1 MRWSTIRSNC
11 QITLWNL
18 LGICFLFYK
27 VLYLHNLKGRGLI
40 LPPFFNTINFTF
52 LASRTM
58 QDVEKRVVELI
69 QEKIADRED
78 LFIVSVKMH
87 PNKIL
92 EILLDGD
99 NGVNI
104 DDCAQ
109 VSRHV
114 GYHLEEENVV
124 DNAYRLEVSS
134 PGIDANFVNLRQYQ
148 KNIGRTVQVKLND
161 NTKVEG
167 KLTAVDDTKINVLQK
182 IKEKGKKVQEVEK
195 ELPFDQIKA
204 TKVVISF

>member
-1 MRWSTIRSNC
+1 
-11 QITLWNL
+11 
-18 LGICFLFYK
+18 
-27 VLYLHNLKGRGLI
+27 
-40 LPPFFNTINFTF
+40 
-52 LASRTM
+52 M
-58 QDVEKRVVELI
+58 QHIEKRVIELI
-69 QEKIADRED
+69 AEKIADRED
-78 LFIVSVKMH
+78 LFIVSVKMR

-114 GYHLEEENVV
+114 GFHLEEENVI
-124 DNAYRLEVSS
+124 DDAYRLEVSS
-134 PGIDANFVNLRQYQ
+134 PGIDANFVNIRQYQ
-148 KNIGRTVQVKLND
+148 RNIGRTVQVKLND

-167 KLTAVDDTKINVLQK
+167 TLLTVDEMKINVLQK
-182 IKEKGKKVQEVEK
+182 IKEKGKKAQEVEK

>member
-1 MRWSTIRSNC
+1 
-11 QITLWNL
+11 
-18 LGICFLFYK
+18 
-27 VLYLHNLKGRGLI
+27 
-40 LPPFFNTINFTF
+40 
-52 LASRTM
+52 M
-58 QDVEKRVVELI
+58 QHIEKRVVELI
-69 QEKIADRED
+69 EEKIADRDD

-99 NGVNI
+99 NGINI

-114 GYHLEEENVV
+114 GFHLEEENVI

-134 PGIDANFVNLRQYQ
+134 PGIDANFVNIRQYQ
-148 KNIGRTVQVKLND
+148 KNIGRTIQVKLID
-161 NTKVEG
+161 NTKIEG
-167 KLTAVDDTKINVLQK
+167 TLVTLDDTKINVLQK
-182 IKEKGKKVQEVEK
+182 IKEKGKKAQEVEK

>member
-1 MRWSTIRSNC
+1 
-11 QITLWNL
+11 
-18 LGICFLFYK
+18 
-27 VLYLHNLKGRGLI
+27 
-40 LPPFFNTINFTF
+40 
-52 LASRTM
+52 M
-58 QDVEKRVVELI
+58 QHIEKRVVELI
-69 QEKIADRED
+69 EEKIADRDD

-99 NGVNI
+99 KGINI

-114 GYHLEEENVV
+114 GFHLEEENVI

-134 PGIDANFVNLRQYQ
+134 PGIDANFVNIRQYQ
-148 KNIGRTVQVKLND
+148 KNIGRTIQVKLID
-161 NTKVEG
+161 NTKIEG
-167 KLTAVDDTKINVLQK
+167 TLVALDDTKINVLQK
-182 IKEKGKKVQEVEK
+182 VKEKGKKAQEVEK

>member
-1 MRWSTIRSNC
+1 MR
-11 QITLWNL
+11 
-18 LGICFLFYK
+18 
-27 VLYLHNLKGRGLI
+27 
-40 LPPFFNTINFTF
+40 
-52 LASRTM
+52 
-58 QDVEKRVVELI
+58 
-69 QEKIADRED
+69 
-78 LFIVSVKMH
+78 

-114 GYHLEEENVV
+114 GFHLEEENVI
-124 DNAYRLEVSS
+124 DDAYRLEVSS
-134 PGIDANFVNLRQYQ
+134 PGIDANFVNIRQYQ

-167 KLTAVDDTKINVLQK
+167 TLLTVDEMKINVLQK
-182 IKEKGKKVQEVEK
+182 IKEKGKKAQEVEK

>member
-1 MRWSTIRSNC
+1 
-11 QITLWNL
+11 
-18 LGICFLFYK
+18 
-27 VLYLHNLKGRGLI
+27 
-40 LPPFFNTINFTF
+40 
-52 LASRTM
+52 M
-58 QDVEKRVVELI
+58 QHIEKRVIELI
-69 QEKIADRED
+69 VEKIADRED
-78 LFIVSVKMH
+78 LFIVSVKMR

-114 GYHLEEENVV
+114 GFHLEEENVI
-124 DNAYRLEVSS
+124 DDAYRLEVSS
-134 PGIDANFVNLRQYQ
+134 PGIDANFVNIRQYQ

-167 KLTAVDDTKINVLQK
+167 TLLTVDEMKINVLQK
-182 IKEKGKKVQEVEK
+182 IKEKGKKAQEVEK

>member
-1 MRWSTIRSNC
+1 
-11 QITLWNL
+11 
-18 LGICFLFYK
+18 
-27 VLYLHNLKGRGLI
+27 
-40 LPPFFNTINFTF
+40 
-52 LASRTM
+52 M
-58 QDVEKRVVELI
+58 QHIEKRVVELI
-69 QEKIADRED
+69 EEKIADRDD

-99 NGVNI
+99 KGINI

-114 GYHLEEENVV
+114 GFHLEEENVI

-134 PGIDANFVNLRQYQ
+134 PGIDANFVNIRQYQ
-148 KNIGRTVQVKLND
+148 KNIGRTIQVKLID
-161 NTKVEG
+161 NTKIEG
-167 KLTAVDDTKINVLQK
+167 TLVALDDTNINVLQK
-182 IKEKGKKVQEVEK
+182 VKEKGKKAQEVEK
-195 ELPFDQIKA
+195 VLPFDQIKA

>member
-1 MRWSTIRSNC
+1 
-11 QITLWNL
+11 
-18 LGICFLFYK
+18 
-27 VLYLHNLKGRGLI
+27 
-40 LPPFFNTINFTF
+40 
-52 LASRTM
+52 M
-58 QDVEKRVVELI
+58 QHIEKRVIELI
-69 QEKIADRED
+69 EEKIADRED
-78 LFIVSVKMH
+78 LFIVSVKMR

-114 GYHLEEENVV
+114 GFHLEEENVI
-124 DNAYRLEVSS
+124 DDAYRLEVSS
-134 PGIDANFVNLRQYQ
+134 PGIDANFVNIRQYQ
-148 KNIGRTVQVKLND
+148 KNIGRTIQVKLND

-167 KLTAVDDTKINVLQK
+167 TLLTVDEMKINVLQK
-182 IKEKGKKVQEVEK
+182 VKEKGKKAQEVEK

>member
-1 MRWSTIRSNC
+1 
-11 QITLWNL
+11 
-18 LGICFLFYK
+18 
-27 VLYLHNLKGRGLI
+27 
-40 LPPFFNTINFTF
+40 
-52 LASRTM
+52 M
-58 QDVEKRVVELI
+58 QHIEKRVIELI
-69 QEKIADRED
+69 AEKIADRED
-78 LFIVSVKMH
+78 LFIVSVKMR

-114 GYHLEEENVV
+114 GFHLEEENVI
-124 DNAYRLEVSS
+124 DDAYRLEVSS
-134 PGIDANFVNLRQYQ
+134 PGIDANFVNIRQYQ

-167 KLTAVDDTKINVLQK
+167 TLLAVDEMKINVLQK
-182 IKEKGKKVQEVEK
+182 IKEKGKKAQEVEK